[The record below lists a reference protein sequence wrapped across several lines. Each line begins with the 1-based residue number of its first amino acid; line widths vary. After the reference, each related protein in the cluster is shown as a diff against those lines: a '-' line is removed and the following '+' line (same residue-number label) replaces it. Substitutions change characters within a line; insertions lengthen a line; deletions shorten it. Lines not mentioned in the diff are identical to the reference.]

1 LVFTSVNNSP
11 FEIMPIVEVAHVNG
25 DAEFLRSTP
34 NASQTFTRED
44 LSSAQQMF
52 GRIAADFMRSEVVPR
67 AEQIYSKNWTMTRE
81 LLVKA
86 GELDLLRV
94 DIPEIYG
101 GLGLDKVSSAYVG
114 EQISIMPSFAGSL
127 GAHTTIGTLPIVY
140 FGNESQKAKYLPKL
154 ASAEMI
160 GAYALTEPGS
170 GSDALAATTKA
181 ALTADGTHYL
191 LNGQKMWITNGGFA
205 DLFTIFAKVDGE
217 HFTAFIVEREMGVV
231 SGREE
236 PKLGLDGSST
246 TALILDNVRVPVE
259 NVLGTIGQGHR
270 VAFNILNL
278 GRLKLGTRN
287 IGSAR
292 QAVTRAIQYAVE
304 RRQFGQ
310 AIAEFGLI
318 KQKLADMS
326 VRCFIGDAMVYRT
339 LGDVD
344 RTLDAIEPL
353 DHNQVLKGIESFAI
367 ECSINKV
374 WTSEALASV
383 VDESLQV
390 FGGYGYSQEFPAERA
405 YRDARITRI
414 YEGTNEINRLIIT
427 SRLLRNELPAN
438 VFQDLPT
445 DNDAVFAEERDS
457 LARAKRLAIDL
468 LRCAQTSFGE
478 SLTNEQEVLGSISDI
493 IIEVY
498 AMESG
503 LLRTEKLAIR
513 GRTDSSIPID
523 ITRTYVCDALDR
535 IQHSARQ
542 VVSVFNDDERLSFLP
557 TIQTLPLARGFNI
570 VAARRRIADSVI
582 KAGRYYL

>member
-1 LVFTSVNNSP
+1 MS
-11 FEIMPIVEVAHVNG
+11 IVEVAHVNG
-25 DAEFLRSTP
+25 GAEFLRSTP

-52 GRIAADFMRSEVVPR
+52 GSIAADFMRFEVLPR

-344 RTLDAIEPL
+344 RTLEAIEPL